1 MRTKDN
7 NEYISTKEKI
17 RLFDLGNGL
26 DFASMMLLW
35 QNYLP
40 SESLNGQMQTYA
52 EYNKDLGFNKNFDY
66 NDLRTFDI
74 KNYLYSNILKS
85 DISWMLNSIEVRPVF
100 LDDRIV

>member
-35 QNYLP
+35 QNY
-40 SESLNGQMQTYA
+40 SVESLNGQCKLM

-66 NDLRTFDI
+66 NDLRT
-74 KNYLYSNILKS
+74 LT
-85 DISWMLNSIEVRPVF
+85 
-100 LDDRIV
+100 